1 MTTTHATSNGHD
13 SLRRL
18 ADHYA
23 ARAAYHRKRANW
35 ALAMMVV
42 ACVVLV
48 VVVLLW

>member
-18 ADHYA
+18 ADRYA
-23 ARAAYHRKRANW
+23 ARATYHRKRANRW
-35 ALAMMVV
+35 AFAGVF
-42 ACVVLV
+42 ACVVFV